1 MIDPADDRDEPTD
14 EEISEHIATQ
24 TDCDAEITDMMWL
37 TTDREILQWAHN
49 LRQSIYEAIVENRND
64 RSDGDE

>member
-1 MIDPADDRDEPTD
+1 
-14 EEISEHIATQ
+14 
-24 TDCDAEITDMMWL
+24 MMWL
-37 TTDREILQWAHN
+37 TTDAQILQWAHE